1 MVRNSRVVL
10 CGQAYGKLNHIPKLS
25 CSYRKRECSAI
36 CVKYGGGISE
46 LAQKTQILWTAVKL
60 GLGQGKW
67 LKPTGGAIARK
78 KCILFGPALLHRMS
92 YINQISNTSLILL

>member
-10 CGQAYGKLNHIPKLS
+10 CDQAYSKLNHIPNLS

-46 LAQKTQILWTAVKL
+46 LAQKAQVLWTAVKL